1 MKKIKFSLLS
11 IITVVLLISCN
22 NSTQQKTDSKSA
34 DNDAAYQAEQ
44 DWLAKEEE
52 EQAERERR
60 AWLDSM
66 AVFAWGDVK
75 FGMTEKEV
83 RKTKSL
89 GDKNYKQN
97 LIESLNLNGKILTII
112 PSFDGKRNGL
122 TSLHISSSRHIDYL
136 DELKEDL
143 NTLYNEFRKK
153 YGEPTGVQNSPLSI
167 SASDI
172 LSKSWTDIAYWNI
185 GSKGGKYGTKHI
197 NLHIKEC
204 SYGGGYYEYYIEIH
218 NPNFTKDYK
227 PQTQEDIDKDKEHKK
242 EVDAAKDN
250 AF

>member
-1 MKKIKFSLLS
+1 MKKVAFIFFST
-11 IITVVLLISCN
+11 ITTVLLTSCGN
-22 NSTQQKTDSKSA
+22 NRQPKVEPESNSNDTECQATTQDRI
-34 DNDAAYQAEQ
+34 
-44 DWLAKEEE
+44 AKEAA
-52 EQAERERR
+52 EQAERERL

-66 AVFAWGDVK
+66 ALFAWGDVK

-143 NTLYNEFRKK
+143 NTF
-153 YGEPTGVQNSPLSI
+153 YGEFKKKIWRANRCSKLAIIIKGV
-167 SASDI
+167 
-172 LSKSWTDIAYWNI
+172 
-185 GSKGGKYGTKHI
+185 
-197 NLHIKEC
+197 
-204 SYGGGYYEYYIEIH
+204 
-218 NPNFTKDYK
+218 
-227 PQTQEDIDKDKEHKK
+227 
-242 EVDAAKDN
+242 
-250 AF
+250 